1 MNGGK
6 NNDFWTLLGQFFKL
20 YPKQRNISDNT
31 VLNWRY
37 TWNIFLSWLFNVKNI
52 IPEKLSIDTV
62 TSQMLIEFLDDMV
75 KDRNWS
81 PQTRNE
87 RLSMIRSFY
96 HYAASVEPL
105 YYNKVKEL
113 RRIKKAKCVDSSG
126 VIDYIPKEAM
136 AVLLSIPDPTTR
148 LGCRDMFYMSLA
160 YDIAARTAEMTS
172 MKVKDFNPD
181 KKVVTLT
188 GKGRKQRLV
197 PVSPQTIDMYR
208 SYIRS
213 FHPSYNPED
222 YLFYTVHNGWHTKM
236 SSDTVARF
244 LKIHSEE
251 ARKKCTEMPE
261 KVHPHQAFRTSRAM
275 HLLQSDAPL
284 ATVSL
289 ILGHSDPITTVKHY
303 AAADTEMKRKLMERA
318 SKEMLPDFNDTEAIW
333 KNDKDIIGRLY
344 LGRK

>member
-1 MNGGK
+1 MNGCK
-6 NNDFWTLLGQFFKL
+6 NNDFWPLLSQFFQI

-37 TWNIFLSWLFNVKNI
+37 TWNIFLSWLFNTKCI
-52 IPEKLSIDTV
+52 KPEKLTIDTV
-62 TSQMLIEFLDDMV
+62 TSQMLMEFLDDMV
-75 KDRNWS
+75 RDRGWS

-96 HYAASVEPL
+96 QYASTIEPL
-105 YYNKVKEL
+105 YYDKVVEL
-113 RRIKKAKCVDSSG
+113 GRIKKAKCVDKSG

-136 AVLLSIPDPTTR
+136 AVLLSIPDPTTH

-172 MKVKDFNPD
+172 MKVRDFNPD

-188 GKGRKQRLV
+188 GKGRKQRMV
-197 PVSPQTIDMYR
+197 PVSPQTIDMYKN
-208 SYIRS
+208 YIRS
-213 FHPSYNPED
+213 FHPKYDPD
-222 YLFYTVHNGWHTKM
+222 AYLFYTIHNGEHTKM

-244 LKIHSEE
+244 LGIHSNE
-251 ARKKCTEMPE
+251 ARKKCSEMPE
-261 KVHPHQAFRTSRAM
+261 KVHPHQAFRASRAM

-284 ATVSL
+284 ATVAL

-303 AAADTEMKRKLMERA
+303 AAADIEMKRKLMERA
-318 SKEMLPDFNDTEAIW
+318 SKEMFPNFNDTETIW

-344 LGRK
+344 LGE

>member
-6 NNDFWTLLGQFFKL
+6 NNDFWTFLGQFFQL
-20 YPKQRNISDNT
+20 YPKQRNISENT

-37 TWNIFLSWLFNVKNI
+37 TWNIFLSWLFNVKGV
-52 IPEKLSIDTV
+52 IPEKLTIDTV
-62 TSQMLIEFLDDMV
+62 TSQMLMEFLDDMV
-75 KDRNWS
+75 RDRNWS

-96 HYAASVEPL
+96 QYAASVEPL

-113 RRIKKAKCVDSSG
+113 GRIKKAKCVDSSG

-136 AVLLSIPDPTTR
+136 TVLLSIPDTTTR
-148 LGCRDMFYMSLA
+148 LGCRDMFYKSHA

-172 MKVKDFNPD
+172 MKVRDFNPE

-197 PVSPQTIDMYR
+197 PVSPQTVDMYKN
-208 SYIRS
+208 YISS
-213 FHPSYNPED
+213 FHPAYNPED
-222 YLFYTVHNGWHTKM
+222 YLFYTIHGGEHTRM

-244 LKIHSEE
+244 LKIHSDE
-251 ARKKCTEMPE
+251 ARKKCPEMPE

-284 ATVSL
+284 ATVAL

>member
-1 MNGGK
+1 MSGGK
-6 NNDFWTLLGQFFKL
+6 SNDFWSLLGQFFQL

-37 TWNIFLSWLFNVKNI
+37 TWNIFLSWLFSVKGVD
-52 IPEKLSIDTV
+52 PEKLSIDTV
-62 TSQMLIEFLDDMV
+62 TSQILMEFLDDMV
-75 KDRNWS
+75 RERKWS

-96 HYAASVEPL
+96 QYAASVEPL
-105 YYNKVKEL
+105 HYKKVKEL
-113 RRIKKAKCVDSSG
+113 SRIKKAKCVDSSG

-136 AVLLSIPDPTTR
+136 SVLLSIPDPATR

-172 MKVKDFNPD
+172 MKVKDFDPD

-197 PVSPQTIDMYR
+197 PVSCQTIDMYN

-213 FHPSYNPED
+213 FHHLYDPEA
-222 YLFYTVHNGWHTKM
+222 YLFYTIHNGEHTKM

-244 LKIHSEE
+244 LRIYSDE
-251 ARKKCTEMPE
+251 ARKKCPEMPE

-284 ATVSL
+284 ATVAL
-289 ILGHSDPITTVKHY
+289 ILGHADPITTVKHY

-318 SKEMLPDFNDTEAIW
+318 SKEMLPDFSDKEAIW

-344 LGRK
+344 LGKK